1 MSEENPMEAII
12 RQLEYDV
19 QEMKAD
25 AGLVQNDEIR
35 VHILAM
41 IEEKR
46 KLILAVVKEYG
57 EIAGG

>member
-12 RQLEYDV
+12 RQLEYDI
-19 QEMKAD
+19 QEMKTD
-25 AGLVQNDEIR
+25 AGLVQNDEVR